1 MTLAKTPGRNA
12 RIGIALLMT
21 GVWLAGCQ
29 PFQAGSYKD
38 LRYPGLRD
46 IQMPRVEQVT
56 LANGMKLFLVE
67 DHELPLISLSAIVGT
82 GSIYEPADKAGLADI
97 TGEVMRT
104 GGTTSK
110 TGDQIDTLLEQIAAS
125 VETGIGLTSG
135 SAGASSLKEDFD
147 TALAV
152 LADVLMHPAFRQD
165 KIDLAKM
172 QHRSAISRRNDDPG
186 EIASREYEK
195 LIYGPGSVYAAQT
208 EYATISRIT
217 RDDLVAFHKRFYGPN
232 NTRMAVSGDFTTKDM
247 IARIEKAFEGWDK
260 VEPNLTGS
268 PAVDYTYPSTVN
280 LVKKDDINQSNICL
294 GHIGGR
300 MDDPDYFALTVMN
313 RVLGGGF
320 TSRMFRNIRSREG
333 LAYSVFG
340 RYSAAY
346 DHPGVFSVGCQTQSG
361 KTVHAI
367 RAMQREVQRI
377 TEAEVTEEELAVA
390 KESFLN
396 SFVFNFTSKDSI
408 VRRLMTYDYY
418 GYPADFLQ
426 KTKESVER
434 VTQAD
439 VLRVARKHL
448 RPGAIQVL
456 VVGRDQD
463 FDEPLSVLGQV
474 R

>member
-1 MTLAKTPGRNA
+1 
-12 RIGIALLMT
+12 
-21 GVWLAGCQ
+21 
-29 PFQAGSYKD
+29 
-38 LRYPGLRD
+38 
-46 IQMPRVEQVT
+46 
-56 LANGMKLFLVE
+56 
-67 DHELPLISLSAIVGT
+67 
-82 GSIYEPADKAGLADI
+82 
-97 TGEVMRT
+97 
-104 GGTTSK
+104 
-110 TGDQIDTLLEQIAAS
+110 
-125 VETGIGLTSG
+125 
-135 SAGASSLKEDFD
+135 
-147 TALAV
+147 
-152 LADVLMHPAFRQD
+152 
-165 KIDLAKM
+165 
-172 QHRSAISRRNDDPG
+172 
-186 EIASREYEK
+186 
-195 LIYGPGSVYAAQT
+195 
-208 EYATISRIT
+208 
-217 RDDLVAFHKRFYGPN
+217 
-232 NTRMAVSGDFTTKDM
+232 
-247 IARIEKAFEGWDK
+247 
-260 VEPNLTGS
+260 
-268 PAVDYTYPSTVN
+268 
-280 LVKKDDINQSNICL
+280 
-294 GHIGGR
+294 
-300 MDDPDYFALTVMN
+300 
-313 RVLGGGF
+313 
-320 TSRMFRNIRSREG
+320 MFRNIRSREG

-474 R
+474 REIDVTIPPPPAPDAP